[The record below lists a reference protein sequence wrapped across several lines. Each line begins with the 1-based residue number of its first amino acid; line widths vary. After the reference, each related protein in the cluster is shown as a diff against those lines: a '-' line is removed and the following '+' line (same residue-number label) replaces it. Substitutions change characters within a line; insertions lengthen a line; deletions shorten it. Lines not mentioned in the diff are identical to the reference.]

1 MNEADSPPAPLSL
14 YPLKFQPLLCLSAMF
29 LAGIALADL
38 LPAWLRLWAAV
49 FLALLSAMF
58 VLHYQLDRSFRSL
71 RARWQGHLPLNPAWF
86 ALFLALGMLRF
97 TAAVPQWNELD
108 LAYYNDSGKSAL
120 TVVITQPP
128 IIKNHST
135 ILTARALSY
144 QSLNAG
150 ADPIPLTVTGGLR
163 ITTLETGAFSYG
175 DRLGVICY
183 PATPPKQS
191 SFNFPR
197 YLAARRIYTLC
208 EFADVEK
215 LAENTGN
222 PLMAG
227 IYAVRDR
234 AQHLIDHVLPADQ
247 AALLSGILLGNEDH
261 IAPQVEMAFQRTGTA
276 HIIAISGA
284 NFAVL
289 ISFITTLFLRHLPR
303 RWVLPI
309 TLLVMVLYTLFVGG
323 NAAVVRA
330 AIMGSLTVFAAYF
343 GRRNQG
349 LNALAFSGAL
359 FALFNPLILWD
370 LGFQLSFA
378 ATLGLVLFSER
389 WTEAVRA
396 FLLKHLQERRAHLA
410 TSVIGEYVIMTLAA
424 QVFTLPLI
432 AYAFQQVSLA
442 SFLIN
447 LLILPAQPLIMALG
461 GLAVLLGLLLPLIG
475 QIMAWFAWVPLTYT
489 LRVVAWGSQWPWASI
504 SIPSFSPVVLIVYF
518 TAVTALPLISGWLPK
533 RRLRIKRAYQLTAAT
548 LGVISLWTIGMRQPE
563 PTLQVQLFP
572 LDNNS
577 SVLLQLPNGKAV
589 LLGRSQSIDAL
600 SHALETALP
609 GYQLQAVI
617 QPKPDKFT
625 FDRLPQLVNRYPVE
639 HVFFH
644 PQTDFDLFSQFTAQ
658 LTRQTAMH
666 PLEDGQQIRLA
677 SGITLT
683 TLAVREQSSAF
694 LLTNGDLRVLMPN
707 GVSYSEIQQ
716 LQPQALENVTVLI
729 LNISQLHPEPFKDWL
744 DLPAQAVLI
753 NGATIACPACLST
766 AQHSTIILQSDG
778 SQFWLGASD

>member
-1 MNEADSPPAPLSL
+1 VNEADSLPAPLSL

-38 LPAWLRLWAAV
+38 LPAWLRLWGAV
-49 FLALLSAMF
+49 FLVLLSAMF
-58 VLHYQLDRSFRSL
+58 VLHYQLDRSFKPL
-71 RARWQGHLPLNPAWF
+71 RARWQRHLPLNPAWF
-86 ALFLALGMLRF
+86 TLLLAFGMLRF
-97 TAAVPQWNELD
+97 ATAAHEWNEHD

-120 TVVITQPP
+120 TVVIDQPP
-128 IIKNHST
+128 SLKNHST
-135 ILTARALSY
+135 ILTARALTY

-150 ADPIPLTVTGGLR
+150 ADPLPLTVSGRLR
-163 ITTLETGAFSYG
+163 ITTLDTSAFRYG
-175 DRLGVICY
+175 DQLRVICY
-183 PATPPKQS
+183 PSTPLKQTG
-191 SFNFPR
+191 FNFQR
-197 YLAARRIYTLC
+197 YLAARRIFTLC
-208 EFADVEK
+208 EFASVER
-215 LAENTGN
+215 LAENAGN
-222 PLMAG
+222 PIMAG

-234 AQHLIDHVLPADQ
+234 AQMLIDRVLPADE

-303 RWVLPI
+303 RWVLPV
-309 TLLVMVLYTLFVGG
+309 TLLVIVFYTLFVGG

-330 AIMGSLTVFAAYF
+330 AIMGSLTVFGAYV

-349 LNALAFSGAL
+349 LNALAFSAAL
-359 FALFNPLILWD
+359 FTLFNPLILWD

-389 WTEAVRA
+389 WTEAVRD
-396 FLLKHLQERRAHLA
+396 FLLKHLSERSAHLA
-410 TSVIGEYVIMTLAA
+410 TGAIGEYVIMTLAA

-461 GLAVLLGLLLPLIG
+461 GLTVLSGLVVPFIG
-475 QIMAWFAWVPLTYT
+475 QIIAWFAWVPLAYT
-489 LRVVAWGSQWPWASI
+489 LRMVTWGSQWPWASI
-504 SIPSFSPVVLIVYF
+504 SIPSFSPILLLAYF
-518 TAVTALPLISGWLPK
+518 AAVTALPLLSGWLPK

-563 PTLQVQLFP
+563 PTLQIRLFP
-572 LDNNS
+572 LENNS
-577 SVLLQLPNGKAV
+577 SVLLQLPDGKAV
-589 LLGRSQSIDAL
+589 LLGRSQAIDAL
-600 SHALETALP
+600 SHALETALA
-609 GYQLQAVI
+609 GYQLQVII
-617 QPKPDKFT
+617 QPKPDKYT
-625 FDRLPQLVNRYPVE
+625 FDRLPQLLNRFPVE

-644 PQTDFDLFSQFTAQ
+644 PQTGFDLYSQFTAQ
-658 LTRQTAMH
+658 LTRQVAIH
-666 PLEDGQQIRLA
+666 PLEDGQQIQLA
-677 SGITLT
+677 SDIVLT
-683 TLAVREQSSAF
+683 TLAVRDQSTAF
-694 LLTNGDLRVLMPN
+694 LLTYGDFHVLMPN
-707 GVSYSEIQQ
+707 GASFSEIEQ

-744 DLPAQAVLI
+744 HLPAQAVLI

-766 AQHSTIILQSDG
+766 ARHGTITLQSDG
-778 SQFWLGASD
+778 SQFWLGTSD